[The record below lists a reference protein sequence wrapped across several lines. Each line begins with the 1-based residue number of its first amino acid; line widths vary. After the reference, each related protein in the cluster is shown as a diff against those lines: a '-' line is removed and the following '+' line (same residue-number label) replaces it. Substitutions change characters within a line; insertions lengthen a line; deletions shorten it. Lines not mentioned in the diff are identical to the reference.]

1 MSIVHTKQSG
11 VAFESVTVL
20 LRDYLNGTST
30 KEPALRNLVFL
41 QCSVLGKKTK
51 DLAIG
56 CLRQITLTE
65 GLLSNCERM
74 IVTNMC

>member
-30 KEPALRNLVFL
+30 KEPALRNLI
-41 QCSVLGKKTK
+41 SSM
-51 DLAIG
+51 
-56 CLRQITLTE
+56 
-65 GLLSNCERM
+65 LSSREKN
-74 IVTNMC
+74 